1 VEDSSSEGVPAGGSE
16 VYSLI
21 SVSSC
26 FYDQFVWS
34 FFPLGQ
40 KKYVYVHNLVAKD
53 SLLRKLAKLTDNFT
67 TLGSEQLQQ
76 EPDGYEQS
84 ADPVLMIVSNV
95 L

>member
-1 VEDSSSEGVPAGGSE
+1 
-16 VYSLI
+16 
-21 SVSSC
+21 
-26 FYDQFVWS
+26 
-34 FFPLGQ
+34 
-40 KKYVYVHNLVAKD
+40 VHNLVAKD